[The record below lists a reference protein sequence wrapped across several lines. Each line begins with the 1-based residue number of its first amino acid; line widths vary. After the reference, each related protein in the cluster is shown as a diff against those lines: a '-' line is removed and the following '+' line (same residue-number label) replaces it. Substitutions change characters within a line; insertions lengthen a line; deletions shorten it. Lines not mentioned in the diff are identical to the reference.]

1 MIATASSTASRSS
14 GRAGALATLLM
25 LFLDLLWRA
34 TVGASGAPSLPETV
48 VAAVA
53 RLTPVAIFGW
63 ATETFGSLA
72 QNTLFATVLVGFVLA
87 GYWAGQ
93 LVDTLTTAQK
103 GEPSRATLSYGVA
116 AALFLVLVAGVFPLA
131 REGMFALESQFTLA
145 LLAQAFLFCIGWALA
160 FNVLSPEAVVALAAD
175 TASSEQVSRRA
186 AIQNVAAAGL
196 AVGVAWLGW
205 RLAKA
210 PTTGDVA
217 AQRQAAADIAARA
230 REGAPELQAP
240 VMAAESAT
248 PEPILADANATTESI
263 FDALEAEDKLTSV
276 ITPIAS
282 FYHVSKNIA
291 DPVVDVANWSLS
303 IGGLVKNPRV
313 YTLDELVKRSTTRN
327 ITTLSCISNELNGD
341 LAGTAEWTGI
351 PLREL
356 LEDVGIN
363 PSTVDLVFRAAD
375 GYDDSIPFATAMS
388 PSTMLVTAMNGEPL
402 PSDHG
407 GPARIIVPPI
417 YGMKNVKWLEQI
429 EAVDTDYKG
438 YWETRGWSDTAHYQI
453 WGRIDTPASGSEV
466 QAGEVMVAGV
476 AAAGNRG
483 ILRVEVSADDGQS
496 WADAELEPS
505 INPNFTW
512 VRWAYPFQATSGNVT
527 LLMRA
532 TDGEGTVAP
541 MERRPPLPD
550 GATGWPDRLVRVA

>member
-1 MIATASSTASRSS
+1 MTPSQSPSRGF
-14 GRAGALATLLM
+14 GRAGAYATLLV

-34 TVGASGAPSLPETV
+34 TLGSAGAPSLPETV

-53 RLTPVAIFGW
+53 RLTPVPLFGW

-72 QNTLFATVLVGFVLA
+72 QNTLFAAVLVGFVLA

-93 LVDTLTTAQK
+93 MVESLIRLR
-103 GEPSRATLSYGVA
+103 GERSSRPALALGVSGL
-116 AALFLVLVAGVFPLA
+116 LFLVLTAGVYPLA
-131 REGMFALESQFTLA
+131 REGMFALESQFTAALLLQALVFCLGWAVVFLA
-145 LLAQAFLFCIGWALA
+145 LTGDAA
-160 FNVLSPEAVVALAAD
+160 EAA
-175 TASSEQVSRRA
+175 TASPVDSALVSRRSA
-186 AIQNVAAAGL
+186 LSNVAAAGL

-205 RLAKA
+205 RLART
-210 PTTGDVA
+210 PDLGDVD
-217 AQRQAAADIAARA
+217 AQRQAAADIANRA
-230 REGAPELQAP
+230 REGAPESGSLDH
-240 VMAAESAT
+240 AAQSAT
-248 PEPILADANATTESI
+248 PEPVLADATADTAAI
-263 FDALEAEDKLTSV
+263 FDLLEAEGKLTPV
-276 ITPIAS
+276 ITPIAD

-303 IGGLVKNPRV
+303 IGGMVKNPRT
-313 YTLDELVKRSTTRN
+313 YTLDELVERSTTRN

-351 PLREL
+351 PLRTL
-356 LEDVGIN
+356 LEEVGIS
-363 PSTVDLVFRAAD
+363 PATVDLVFRAAD
-375 GYDDSIPFATAMS
+375 GYDDSIPFAIAMS

-429 EAVDTDYKG
+429 EAVDVDYKG
-438 YWETRGWSDTAHYQI
+438 YWETRGWSDTAFYQI

-466 QAGEVMVAGV
+466 QPGEVMVAGV

-483 ILRVEVSADDGQS
+483 ILRVEISTDDGQT
-496 WADAELEPS
+496 WGDAELEPS

-512 VRWAYPFQATSGNVT
+512 VRWVYPLQVTSNVT
-527 LLMRA
+527 VLMRA
-532 TDGEGTVAP
+532 TDGEGNVAT

-550 GATGWPDRLVRVA
+550 GATGWPDRLIRVA

>member
-1 MIATASSTASRSS
+1 MTPSSSPTRGL
-14 GRAGALATLLM
+14 GRAGALATLLV
-25 LFLDLLWRA
+25 LFVDLLWRA
-34 TVGASGAPSLPETV
+34 TVGTASGPSLPETV
-48 VAAVA
+48 VAAIA

-72 QNTLFATVLVGFVLA
+72 QNTLFAAVLVGFVLA

-93 LVDTLTTAQK
+93 LVETLSRTRG
-103 GEPSRATLSYGVA
+103 GEPSRQVISLGVA
-116 AALFLVLVAGVFPLA
+116 AVLFLVLTAGVFPLA
-131 REGMFALESQFTLA
+131 REGMFALGSQSRFA
-145 LLAQAFLFCIGWALA
+145 LLAQAFLFCLGWALA
-160 FNVLSPEAVVALAAD
+160 FIAFTSEHAAVPAAD
-175 TASSEQVSRRA
+175 ASSLSRVSRRA
-186 AIQNVAAAGL
+186 ALQNVAAAGL

-210 PTTGDVA
+210 PDSGDID

-230 REGAPELQAP
+230 RESAPALESP
-240 VMAAESAT
+240 VLAAQSAT
-248 PEPILADANATTESI
+248 PAPVLADADADTEAI
-263 FDALEAEDKLTSV
+263 FDALESEGKLTSV
-276 ITPIAS
+276 ITPVAD

-303 IGGLVKNPRV
+303 IGGLVKTPRI

-356 LEDVGIN
+356 LEEVGIN

-375 GYDDSIPFATAMS
+375 GYDDSIPFTTAMS

-429 EAVDTDYKG
+429 EAVDLDYKG
-438 YWETRGWSDTAHYQI
+438 FWETRGWSDTAHYQI

-466 QAGEVMVAGV
+466 PAGEVLVAGV
-476 AAAGNRG
+476 SAAGNRG
-483 ILRVEVSADDGQS
+483 ILRVEISTDDGQT

-512 VRWAYPFQATSGNVT
+512 VRWVFPLQATSGNVT
-527 LLMRA
+527 VQVRA

-541 MERRPPLPD
+541 MERQPPLPD
-550 GATGWPDRLVRVA
+550 GATGWPDRMVRVA

>member
-1 MIATASSTASRSS
+1 MTLSASPTRGF
-14 GRAGALATLLM
+14 GRAGALATLLV

-34 TVGASGAPSLPETV
+34 TVGTASAPSLPETV

-53 RLTPVAIFGW
+53 RLTPVAVFGW

-72 QNTLFATVLVGFVLA
+72 QNTLFAAVLVGFVLA
-87 GYWAGQ
+87 GSWAGQ
-93 LVDTLTTAQK
+93 WVGAL
-103 GEPSRATLSYGVA
+103 SRLRDDAPPRIVIVLGVA
-116 AALFLVLVAGVFPLA
+116 AVLFLVLAAGVFPLA
-131 REGMFALESQFTLA
+131 REGMFALESQFALTL
-145 LLAQAFLFCIGWALA
+145 LVQAALFCLGWALA
-160 FNVLSPEAVVALAAD
+160 FTAFIGEEAHAPAAMSPEDAGVTRRTAL
-175 TASSEQVSRRA
+175 
-186 AIQNVAAAGL
+186 QNFAAAGL

-205 RLAKA
+205 RLARTPA
-210 PTTGDVA
+210 GGDVS
-217 AQRQAAADIAARA
+217 AQRRAAADIAARA
-230 REGAPELQAP
+230 REGAPESDTASLAAPGATPAP
-240 VMAAESAT
+240 V
-248 PEPILADANATTESI
+248 LADANADAEAI
-263 FDALEAEDKLTSV
+263 FDTLESEGKLTPV
-276 ITPIAS
+276 ITPVAD

-356 LEDVGIN
+356 LEEVGIH
-363 PSTVDLVFRAAD
+363 PATVDLVFRAAD

-429 EAVDTDYKG
+429 EAVDLDYKG

-453 WGRIDTPASGSEV
+453 WGRIDTPASGSEA
-466 QAGEVMVAGV
+466 QPGEVLVAGV

-483 ILRVEVSADDGQS
+483 ILRVEISTDDGQT

-512 VRWAYPFQATSGNVT
+512 VRWVYPLQVSSSVT
-527 LLMRA
+527 VLMRA

-541 MERRPPLPD
+541 MERNPPLPS
-550 GATGWPDRLVRVA
+550 GATGWPDRQVRVA